1 MGGGVSQTS
10 CHPPG
15 LPSQAGLSARPSG
28 SSVLEDLGQDLAQ
41 GLLKG
46 HKTHLENPPLLWGP
60 QGGWAHQAPAPSV
73 RAQSCTHTTCAHAH
87 LRPRPAGRKQLGS
100 V

>member
-1 MGGGVSQTS
+1 MGGGVSQGLPS
-10 CHPPG
+10 PG

-46 HKTHLENPPLLWGP
+46 HKTHLENPPLLWGL
-60 QGGWAHQAPAPSV
+60 QGGWAHQASAPSV
-73 RAQSCTHTTCAHAH
+73 RAQSCTHTTCAHVH
-87 LRPRPAGRKQLGS
+87 LRPLPAGRKQLGS